1 MADWLVGMFPPGRC
15 RGAVRIVLFAAKDGP
30 FAAVGSPNPVL
41 RARCIAGIASVPFG
55 YR

>member
-15 RGAVRIVLFAAKDGP
+15 RGAVVGVLVVAMDGP
-30 FAAVGSPNPVL
+30 FAVFVSPNPVL